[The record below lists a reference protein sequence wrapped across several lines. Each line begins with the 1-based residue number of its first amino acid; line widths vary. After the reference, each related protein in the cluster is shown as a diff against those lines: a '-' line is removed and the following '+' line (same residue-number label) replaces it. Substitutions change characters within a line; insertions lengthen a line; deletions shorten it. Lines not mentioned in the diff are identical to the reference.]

1 MSEVLPQLST
11 YSSEQIGSVEWLFEP
26 CWSGDRLMARLRDG
40 RVTLSDGSGEAADT
54 AFAEA
59 ARALERMVDA
69 DEALIDGIWT
79 EQVSEAT
86 PPRPAYVAL
95 DLVELDG
102 QALHDVPYLERRRLL
117 ESVVQEGHRVR
128 ISPVVRMPVSSWLDA
143 WRSNGFDFYFAKHM
157 NSRYRPGEFAEDWLR
172 IPIRQE
178 KAPTPIGRLFGRL
191 GDRPPRGEGDGR
203 RASRGP
209 KRE

>member
-1 MSEVLPQLST
+1 MSEVLPQRST

-26 CWSGDRLMARLRDG
+26 CWSGDRLMARLRDR
-40 RVTLSDGSGEAADT
+40 RVTLSDGTGEAADA

-59 ARALERMVDA
+59 GRALERLVDA
-69 DEALIDGIWT
+69 DQALIDGIWT
-79 EQVSEAT
+79 EQLSEAT
-86 PPRPAYVAL
+86 PPRASFVAL

-102 QALHDVPYLERRRLL
+102 QGLHDVPYLERRRLL

-157 NSRYRPGEFAEDWLR
+157 NSRYRPGEFADDWLR

-178 KAPTPIGRLFGRL
+178 RAPTAMGRLFGRL
-191 GDRPPRGEGDGR
+191 GGRPPRGEGDGR

-209 KRE
+209 KRH

>member
-1 MSEVLPQLST
+1 MSEILPQLST

-26 CWSGDRLMARLRDG
+26 CWSGDRLMARVHDG
-40 RVTLSDGSGEAADT
+40 RVTLSDNLGQVADT

-79 EQVSEAT
+79 EQLSEAT
-86 PPRPAYVAL
+86 PPRASFVAL

-102 QALHDVPYLERRRLL
+102 QALHEVPYLERRRLL
-117 ESVVQEGHRVR
+117 ESVVREGHRVR
-128 ISPVVRMPVSSWLDA
+128 ISSAVRMPVSSWLEA

-172 IPIRQE
+172 IRIRQE
-178 KAPTPIGRLFGRL
+178 KAPTPMGRLFGRL
-191 GDRPPRGEGDGR
+191 GGRPPRACDDVGR
-203 RASRGP
+203 AARGR